1 LANTSRLTAARSVAG
16 EHLHGP
22 RLPAPVL
29 QIQRRPTSSA
39 RGTREQLPD
48 PRCCLLAMAAPLVA
62 GLAVAAA
69 ALAGRYS
76 IQAWHAYKARP
87 IVPRM
92 RKFYEGGFQPTM
104 TRREAALILGVRET
118 VSAEKIKEAH
128 KRVMVANHPDA
139 GGSHYLASK
148 INEAKDILAG
158 KTKGGGSAF

>member
-1 LANTSRLTAARSVAG
+1 LLQRWPTRPLSLDNRPLAAAARSLAG
-16 EHLHGP
+16 EHLH
-22 RLPAPVL
+22 AC
-29 QIQRRPTSSA
+29 RRPPCRSSGDPLPLRVA
-39 RGTREQLPD
+39 RGFREQLPD
-48 PRCCLLAMAAPLVA
+48 TRCCSLAMAVPLVA

-92 RKFYEGGFQPTM
+92 RKFYEGGFQPMM

-118 VSAEKIKEAH
+118 VNAEKIKEAH
-128 KRVMVANHPDA
+128 KRVMVA
-139 GGSHYLASK
+139 SK
-148 INEAKDILAG
+148 INEAKDMLAG